1 MFADCL
7 RLKLAGA
14 VELTAE
20 QISILEAHYELL
32 GRWNR
37 ILNLT
42 RIDSMEAGIE
52 RHYAESLFLG
62 AHLPRRPLLVV
73 DVGSGAGFPG
83 IPVAVLRP
91 DCSVTLVESHRR
103 KAVFLREAT
112 RRLSNVVV
120 RAERAEDLR
129 ERFDCAVSRAV
140 SYGDLVPAL
149 RKLADAAELLTGI
162 EPPPAA
168 LGFRWSPPIRLPWGK
183 NRFLRIS
190 DPAPLGSV
198 CFT

>member
-1 MFADCL
+1 M
-7 RLKLAGA
+7 
-14 VELTAE
+14 TAE
-20 QISILEAHYELL
+20 QIAILEGHYEML

-37 ILNLT
+37 SLNLT
-42 RIDSMEAGIE
+42 RIESMEAVIE

-120 RAERAEDLR
+120 RAERAEDLT

>member
-1 MFADCL
+1 VFADCL

-20 QISILEAHYELL
+20 QIAILEAHYELL

-42 RIDSMEAGIE
+42 RIDSMEAGVE

-120 RAERAEDLR
+120 RAERAGELWRSGPGPEETGRCCRAADGYR
-129 ERFDCAVSRAV
+129 AAPGGSRFSLE
-140 SYGDLVPAL
+140 S
-149 RKLADAAELLTGI
+149 ADS
-162 EPPPAA
+162 AA
-168 LGFRWSPPIRLPWGK
+168 LGKESVLK
-183 NRFLRIS
+183 NQ
-190 DPAPLGSV
+190 
-198 CFT
+198 

>member
-1 MFADCL
+1 MFAERL
-7 RLKLAGA
+7 RQKLAGV

-20 QISILEAHYELL
+20 QIAILEAHHEMLR
-32 GRWNR
+32 RWNR

-42 RIDSMEAGIE
+42 RIDSIEAGIE

-62 AHLPRRPLLVV
+62 AHLPRRLLRVV
-73 DVGSGAGFPG
+73 DIGSGAGFPG

-103 KAVFLREAT
+103 KAVFLREAS

-120 RAERAEDLR
+120 RAERAEDLT
-129 ERFDCAVSRAV
+129 ERFDCAISRAV
-140 SYGDLVPAL
+140 SYGDLVPTL
-149 RKLADAAELLTGI
+149 RKLANSAALLTGV
-162 EPPPAA
+162 EAPPAA
-168 LGFRWSPPIRLPWGK
+168 LGFGWSPPIRLPWGK

-190 DPAPLGSV
+190 DPAPLASV

>member
-20 QISILEAHYELL
+20 QIAILEAHYELL

-62 AHLPRRPLLVV
+62 GHLPRRPLLVV

-120 RAERAEDLR
+120 RAER
-129 ERFDCAVSRAV
+129 
-140 SYGDLVPAL
+140 PAL
-149 RKLADAAELLTGI
+149 RKLADAAELLTGV
-162 EPPPAA
+162 EPPPAT